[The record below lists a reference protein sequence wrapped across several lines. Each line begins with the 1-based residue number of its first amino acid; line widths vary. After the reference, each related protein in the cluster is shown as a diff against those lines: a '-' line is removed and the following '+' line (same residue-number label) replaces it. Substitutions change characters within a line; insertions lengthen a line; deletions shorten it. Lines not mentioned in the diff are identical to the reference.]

1 MVPLMPWSEL
11 PLFFAKYAYETGTS
25 ELHRTSIML
34 AAIELAK
41 NRSKYPTDLRG
52 KPREKV

>member
-1 MVPLMPWSEL
+1 VVPLMPWSEL

-34 AAIELAK
+34 AAIDLAE